1 MVGSESCHGWSSGED
16 RRTENAKVEREKFDD
31 AEVGLRSVRNRHR
44 PYRSGQKRVD
54 DESEETADLRRQRF
68 RPVDHGDSKH
78 GGDQVRQQHSR

>member
-1 MVGSESCHGWSSGED
+1 MVGSESFHGWSSGED
-16 RRTENAKVEREKFDD
+16 RRAENAKVEREKFDD

-68 RPVDHGDSKH
+68 RPVDHGDCEDS
-78 GGDQVRQQHSR
+78 GDEVCRQHSR